1 MKAKPTSAN
10 SLDKEQ
16 VLAILQAH
24 QEELRGFGVRSLALF
39 GSVARDEAR
48 PDSDVDLL
56 VEFAKPV
63 GLFAFARLQRYL
75 EQALG
80 RAVDLGTLK
89 SLRPELYE
97 SVSQETVVAMPSRDW
112 RLRIQDILEAI
123 AEIEDFTEGMTFAS
137 FATDKKT
144 IKAVIS
150 NISIIGEAARSK
162 HIPTDVQVRHPE
174 IPWDDMRGIRN
185 KVVHEYFRVELEIL
199 WETIKHDLPPLVPQL
214 QELLCD
220 TNLRSEP

>member
-1 MKAKPTSAN
+1 VKAKPTSTN
-10 SLDKEQ
+10 SLDREQ
-16 VLAILQAH
+16 VLAILAAH
-24 QEELRGFGVRSLALF
+24 QEELRELGVKSLTLF

-56 VEFAKPV
+56 VEFDKPV
-63 GLFAFARLQRYL
+63 GLFAFTKLQRRL
-75 EQALG
+75 EQFLG
-80 RAVDLGTLK
+80 RAVDLGTLD
-89 SLRPELYE
+89 SIRPELHE
-97 SVSQETVVAMPSRDW
+97 SVSKETVVAMPPRDW
-112 RLRIQDILEAI
+112 RLRIQDILETI
-123 AEIEDFTEGMTFAS
+123 AEIEDFTEGMTFES

-185 KVVHEYFRVELEIL
+185 KVVHEYFRVELKIL
-199 WETIKHDLPPLVPQL
+199 WQTIKHDLPPLIPKL
-214 QELLCD
+214 QELLD
-220 TNLRSEP
+220 HEAT